1 MSDDINVQEVVDT
14 SVPATSVEETP
25 IEQVAAPVE
34 TPKETPAQMSWRQ
47 LREKADKAER
57 ERDELARQMQQY
69 SQKPQQ
75 KASEEEDD
83 EIRVQPDD
91 LVEGKHLSRYDK
103 KIKKLEAQLHE
114 YQAKT
119 YEATA
124 ESRIKQEF
132 PDYDK
137 IVTHE
142 SLSILKSQ
150 FPELASSISSNP
162 DLYSK
167 AKAAHLAIT
176 KLGINPND
184 TSGQQATIDKNIAKP
199 KPLASIAPQQSDSPL
214 TRANAFASG
223 LTQELK
229 DQLYKEAL
237 EAANSR

>member
-1 MSDDINVQEVVDT
+1 MDEEKVVE
-14 SVPATSVEETP
+14 ATEAIETP
-25 IEQVAAPVE
+25 TDLSTVE
-34 TPKETPAQMSWRQ
+34 TPVVQEPSKETPAQMSWRQ
-47 LREKADKAER
+47 LREKAERAEKR
-57 ERDELARQMQQY
+57 AEELERLVANQQN
-69 SQKPQQ
+69 QAPKQAPDD
-75 KASEEEDD
+75 DD
-83 EIRVQPDD
+83 EEIRIQPDD

-103 KIKKLEAQLHE
+103 KIRKMEQQIRE

-119 YEATA
+119 YETTA
-124 ESRIKQEF
+124 ETRIKQEF

-137 IVTHE
+137 VVTQE
-142 SLSILKSQ
+142 SLYILQSQ
-150 FPELASSISSNP
+150 FPELAQSISSNP

-184 TSGQQATIDKNIAKP
+184 TSIQQETINKNVAKP
-199 KPLASIAPQQSDSPL
+199 KPLASIAPQQGDSPL

>member
-1 MSDDINVQEVVDT
+1 MDEEKVVEATEAIELSTDLSTVETPVVQE
-14 SVPATSVEETP
+14 P
-25 IEQVAAPVE
+25 
-34 TPKETPAQMSWRQ
+34 PKETPAQISWKQ
-47 LREKADKAER
+47 LREKAERAEKR
-57 ERDELARQMQQY
+57 AEELERLVANQQN
-69 SQKPQQ
+69 QAPKQAPDD
-75 KASEEEDD
+75 DD
-83 EIRVQPDD
+83 EEIRIQPDD

-103 KIKKLEAQLHE
+103 KIRKMEQQIRE

-119 YEATA
+119 YETTA
-124 ESRIKQEF
+124 ETRIKQEF

-137 IVTHE
+137 VVTQE
-142 SLSILKSQ
+142 SLYILQNQ
-150 FPELASSISSNP
+150 FPELAQSISSNP

-184 TSGQQATIDKNIAKP
+184 TSIQQETINKNVAKP
-199 KPLASIAPQQSDSPL
+199 KPLASIAPQQGDSPL

>member
-1 MSDDINVQEVVDT
+1 MDEEKVIE
-14 SVPATSVEETP
+14 ATETP
-25 IEQVAAPVE
+25 VEQEAVQQAETPVIQE
-34 TPKETPAQMSWRQ
+34 PPKETPAQMSWRQ
-47 LREKADKAER
+47 LREKAERAER
-57 ERDELARQMQQY
+57 ERDELAKEMQKYRQP
-69 SQKPQQ
+69 PQQ
-75 KASEEEDD
+75 KAPEEEDE
-83 EIRVQPDD
+83 EIRIQPDD

-103 KIKKLEAQLHE
+103 KIRKMEQQIKE
-114 YQAKT
+114 YQTKT

-137 IVTHE
+137 VVTQE
-142 SLSILKSQ
+142 SLYILQSQ
-150 FPELASSISSNP
+150 FPELAQSISSNP

-184 TSGQQATIDKNIAKP
+184 TSIQQETINKNISKP
-199 KPLASIAPQQSDSPL
+199 KPLASIAPQQGDSPL